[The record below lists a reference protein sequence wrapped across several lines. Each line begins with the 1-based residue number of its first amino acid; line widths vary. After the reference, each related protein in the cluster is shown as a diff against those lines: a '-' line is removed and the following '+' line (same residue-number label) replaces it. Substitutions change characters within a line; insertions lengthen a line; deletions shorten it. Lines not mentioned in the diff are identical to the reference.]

1 MNNNLYRFTKQKSST
16 DAAIAVKGFVEE
28 GLKAG

>member
-1 MNNNLYRFTKQKSST
+1 MNNNLYGCTQQKSST
-16 DAAIAVKGFVEE
+16 DAAIAVKGLVEE